1 MRVRSRYLVLA
12 TVLGVALLAL
22 PALAT
27 EPTITAVNV
36 GGVYGTTHYWAPSQ
50 AAVSRGGSVTVEN
63 PTATPHGVEWKS
75 GPATPVCSGGVP
87 VGTTAGASAPN
98 WSGKCTFSK
107 AGTYTFYCTVHGP
120 EMTETITVTTP
131 GAPTASTGLASSIGE
146 TEATLQGS
154 VNSDGN
160 ATTYFFEYGK
170 TESYET
176 STSEESA
183 GAGST
188 GKAVSVPVG
197 SLTPGTIYHYRL
209 VAKNSVETVFG
220 ADRTFTT
227 SSPPAEPSATTDV
240 ASGLGET
247 EATLQGAVGPNGEA
261 TTYFFEWGPTSQYG
275 QLTGE
280 LPAGE
285 DHTVHSES
293 AHLSGLAAGTVYHYR
308 IVAKNPLGTME
319 GADQTFTTA
328 STPPSPP
335 PPPPSP
341 SPPPPSP
348 GTTPTTPQTPPT
360 PIALAPRSLEP
371 PVGVAAASLAMRS
384 SQHGSSVKGAL
395 EVPAA
400 DAGGR
405 LEVDLLARGASIARA
420 GRSASV
426 VVGRLIRSAVPAGEV
441 PFAVKLNARTRSA
454 LRRHRKL
461 SVTVR
466 TTLTPKQGT
475 AVTIKRVV
483 SLGG

>member
-1 MRVRSRYLVLA
+1 MRSRSRYLVLA

-36 GGVYGTTHYWAPSQ
+36 GGGVYGTTHYWSPSQ
-50 AAVSRGGSVTVEN
+50 AAVSTGGSVTVEN
-63 PTATPHGVEWKS
+63 PTTTPHGVEWKS
-75 GPATPVCSGGVP
+75 APATPVCSGAVP
-87 VGTTAGASAPN
+87 VGTTAAASAPN

-146 TEATLQGS
+146 TEATMQGS
-154 VNSDGN
+154 VNPDGK

-183 GAGST
+183 GEGSI
-188 GKAVSVPVG
+188 GKAVSAPVG

-227 SSPPAEPSATTDV
+227 SSPPAAPSATTDA

-247 EATLQGAVGPNGEA
+247 EATLQGAVGPNGEG

-275 QLTGE
+275 QLTSA

-285 DHTVHSES
+285 DHTVHSEA

-308 IVAKNPLGTME
+308 IVAKNPLGTRE

-335 PPPPSP
+335 PP
-341 SPPPPSP
+341 SPPPPSPSP
-348 GTTPTTPQTPPT
+348 GTTPTAPQTPPT
-360 PIALAPRSLEP
+360 LMAPAPRSLEP
-371 PVGVAAASLAMRS
+371 PVGVSAASLALRS
-384 SQHGSSVKGAL
+384 SQRGSTVKGSL
-395 EVPAA
+395 DVPAA

-405 LEVDLLARGASIARA
+405 LEVDLLVRGASIAKA
-420 GRSASV
+420 KRSASV
-426 VVGRLIRSAVPAGEV
+426 VVGRLVRSAVPAGEV
-441 PFAVKLNARTRSA
+441 SFAVKLNAKARSA
-454 LRRHRKL
+454 LHRHRRFA
-461 SVTVR
+461 VTVR
-466 TTLTPKQGT
+466 TTLMPKQGA
-475 AVTIKRVV
+475 AVTITRVV